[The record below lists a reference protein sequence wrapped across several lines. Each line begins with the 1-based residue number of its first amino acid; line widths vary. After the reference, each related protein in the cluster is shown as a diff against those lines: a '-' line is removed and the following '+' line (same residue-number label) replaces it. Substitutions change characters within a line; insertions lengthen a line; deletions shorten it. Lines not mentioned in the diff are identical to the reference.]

1 MKLYELAFLISPDIK
16 DEELNG
22 YLEKVDNFIKEEGGV
37 MVDSGRPIRIK
48 LSYPIKSQSQAFL
61 IFAIFQLEAEKI
73 ANLDKKMRADD
84 KVLRYLLIN
93 KKVVKEIPRR
103 THKRYPLPAK
113 EGPEK
118 TKEEKVGLESIDQK
132 LDEILGK

>member
-1 MKLYELAFLISPDIK
+1 MKLHELAFLISADVK

-37 MVDSGRPIRIK
+37 MVESGRPTRIR
-48 LSYPIKSQSQAFL
+48 LSYPIKRQSQAFL
-61 IFAIFQLEAEKI
+61 VSIIFQLEAEKI

-84 KVLRYLLIN
+84 KILRYLLIN
-93 KKVVKEIPRR
+93 KKLVKEIPRR
-103 THKRYPLPAK
+103 VPKRYPLPVK
-113 EGPEK
+113 EGREK
-118 TKEEKVGLESIDQK
+118 SKEEKVGLESIDQK

>member
-1 MKLYELAFLISPDIK
+1 MKLYELAFLISPDVK

-37 MVDSGRPIRIK
+37 MVDSGRPTRIR

-61 IFAIFQLEAEKI
+61 VFAIFQLEAEKI
-73 ANLDKKMRADD
+73 ANLDKKMKADD
-84 KVLRYLLIN
+84 TILRYLLIN
-93 KKVVKEIPRR
+93 KKVVKETPRR
-103 THKRYPLPAK
+103 VSRRYPLPVK
-113 EGPEK
+113 EGSEK
-118 TKEEKVGLESIDQK
+118 TKEEKVGLESIDEK